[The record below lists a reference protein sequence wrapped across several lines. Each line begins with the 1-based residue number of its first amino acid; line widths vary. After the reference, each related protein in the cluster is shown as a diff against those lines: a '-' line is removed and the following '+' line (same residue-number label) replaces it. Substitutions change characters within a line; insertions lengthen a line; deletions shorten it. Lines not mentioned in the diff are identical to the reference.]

1 MSQLS
6 VLFYGRMKREGITQ
20 KELSSAMSASPNTVR
35 KWLNHPETM
44 PLVTLLELCRCIGV
58 RQYELFAAIKKE
70 S

>member
-1 MSQLS
+1 MSLS
-6 VLFYGRMKREGITQ
+6 VLVCGRMKQNGITQ
-20 KELSSAMSASPNTVR
+20 KELSTAMNASPNTLR